1 MAATTDSDALFT
13 EFDAI
18 VEEHL
23 EIILK
28 YLGKFKDVNSD
39 DEKEAVIE
47 MLQQDHNSFII
58 KNDQRIQTL
67 LENMEHHT
75 WGKDDIDNAIKS
87 MNFLRTIHP
96 MHFINDAAHLE
107 EILQYI
113 EVVKIRD

>member
-18 VEEHL
+18 AEEHL
-23 EIILK
+23 EIIIK
-28 YLGKFKDVNSD
+28 YIERFKEADSD
-39 DEKEAVIE
+39 DEREAVIE

-75 WGKDDIDNAIKS
+75 WGKYDIDSAIKS

-96 MHFINDAAHLE
+96 MHYTNNEAHLE
-107 EILQYI
+107 EIRQYI
-113 EVVKIRD
+113 ESVKIRD